1 MILTPLRHLHHL
13 FTTHSVV
20 NVLFKSMLKLLFFK
34 KNQYTKKIR
43 KIKICKGSNMKRKKL
58 KDQFAFRVTW
68 STSLLGDLAIKNKKT
83 FFPINRYLKH
93 TQKRKKL

>member
-1 MILTPLRHLHHL
+1 
-13 FTTHSVV
+13 
-20 NVLFKSMLKLLFFK
+20 
-34 KNQYTKKIR
+34 
-43 KIKICKGSNMKRKKL
+43 MKRKKL

-68 STSLLGDLAIKNKKT
+68 STSLLGDLAIKNKKI